1 MVEEEMGQE
10 TYIFSYF
17 YIIRMGVY
25 ACMSMYRVSVVPTEA
40 REDPVT
46 RVTDCY
52 QWSHGY

>member
-52 QWSHGY
+52 QWSHG